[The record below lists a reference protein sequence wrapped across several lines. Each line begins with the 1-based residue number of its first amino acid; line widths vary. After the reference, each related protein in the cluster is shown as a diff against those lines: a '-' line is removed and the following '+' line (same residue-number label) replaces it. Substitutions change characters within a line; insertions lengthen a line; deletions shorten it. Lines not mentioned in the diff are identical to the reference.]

1 MQYLEQA
8 VALAPIF
15 MDAAVVSGGT
25 DEAKVLAV
33 ERAIINAHTAIK
45 AALEREQKDRG

>member
-8 VALAPIF
+8 VHLAPLF
-15 MDAAVVSGGT
+15 VDAAIVSGGT

-33 ERAIINAHTAIK
+33 ERAIINAHAAIK
-45 AALEREQKDRG
+45 SALEREQKERT

>member
-8 VALAPIF
+8 VVLAPIF
-15 MDAAVVSGGT
+15 MDAAVVKEGT

-33 ERAIINAHTAIK
+33 ERAIINAHIAIK
-45 AALEREQKDRG
+45 AALEREQKERS